1 MQETAKLFGV
11 AFGVLF
17 LCALIGGIGT
27 TLLLH
32 TSFSGT
38 FLRTLYLGFFG
49 ALPVAVFQG
58 RAVLDVQWGK
68 YLALFGFIGGVLSV
82 LVFGYI
88 AVYLDVHLGWKM
100 GFLEE
105 AVLLMALPFG
115 VNAWKL
121 AQKK

>member
-1 MQETAKLFGV
+1 MQETAKLFGL

-68 YLALFGFIGGVLSV
+68 YLALFGLIGGVLSV

>member
-1 MQETAKLFGV
+1 MQETAKLFGL

-68 YLALFGFIGGVLSV
+68 YLALFGVIGGALSV

-105 AVLLMALPFG
+105 TVLLMALPFG

>member
-1 MQETAKLFGV
+1 MQETAKLFGL

-17 LCALIGGIGT
+17 LCALVGGIGT

-68 YLALFGFIGGVLSV
+68 YLALFGVIGGVLSV

-88 AVYLDVHLGWKM
+88 AVYLDVHAGWKL

>member
-1 MQETAKLFGV
+1 MQETAKLFGL

-68 YLALFGFIGGVLSV
+68 YLALFGVIGGVLSV

-88 AVYLDVHLGWKM
+88 AVYLDVHLGWKF

>member
-68 YLALFGFIGGVLSV
+68 YLALFGVIGGALSV

>member
-1 MQETAKLFGV
+1 M
-11 AFGVLF
+11 
-17 LCALIGGIGT
+17 
-27 TLLLH
+27 
-32 TSFSGT
+32 
-38 FLRTLYLGFFG
+38 
-49 ALPVAVFQG
+49 
-58 RAVLDVQWGK
+58 DVQWGK
-68 YLALFGFIGGVLSV
+68 YLALFGVIGGALSV

>member
-1 MQETAKLFGV
+1 MQETAKLFGL
-11 AFGVLF
+11 AFGILF

-68 YLALFGFIGGVLSV
+68 YLALFGVIGGVLSV

>member
-68 YLALFGFIGGVLSV
+68 YLALFGVIGGVLSV

-105 AVLLMALPFG
+105 AVLLMALPFS

-121 AQKK
+121 VQKK

>member
-1 MQETAKLFGV
+1 MQETAKLFGL

-105 AVLLMALPFG
+105 AVLLMVLPFG

-121 AQKK
+121 MQKK

>member
-68 YLALFGFIGGVLSV
+68 YLALFGLIGGVLSV

-88 AVYLDVHLGWKM
+88 AVYLDIHAGWKL

-105 AVLLMALPFG
+105 AVLLMALLFG

>member
-1 MQETAKLFGV
+1 MQETAKLFGL

-68 YLALFGFIGGVLSV
+68 YMALFGVIGGVLSV

-105 AVLLMALPFG
+105 AVLLMVLPFG

>member
-1 MQETAKLFGV
+1 MRLNRWHRYDFA
-11 AFGVLF
+11 A
-17 LCALIGGIGT
+17 AHI
-27 TLLLH
+27 
-32 TSFSGT
+32 
-38 FLRTLYLGFFG
+38 
-49 ALPVAVFQG
+49 
-58 RAVLDVQWGK
+58 GK

-88 AVYLDVHLGWKM
+88 AVYLDVHAGWKL

>member
-1 MQETAKLFGV
+1 MQETAKLFGL

-32 TSFSGT
+32 TSFLGT

-68 YLALFGFIGGVLSV
+68 YMALFGVIGGVLSV

>member
-1 MQETAKLFGV
+1 MQETAKLFGL

-68 YLALFGFIGGVLSV
+68 YLALFSVIGGVLSV

>member
-1 MQETAKLFGV
+1 MQETAKLFGL

-68 YLALFGFIGGVLSV
+68 YLALFGVIGGVLSV

-88 AVYLDVHLGWKM
+88 AVYLDIHLGWKM

>member
-11 AFGVLF
+11 AFGLLF

-68 YLALFGFIGGVLSV
+68 YLALFGVIGGVLSV

-88 AVYLDVHLGWKM
+88 AVYLDVHFGWKM

>member
-1 MQETAKLFGV
+1 MQETAKLFGL
-11 AFGVLF
+11 AFGLLF

-68 YLALFGFIGGVLSV
+68 YLALFGLIGGVLSV

-88 AVYLDVHLGWKM
+88 AVYLDVHAGWKM

-105 AVLLMALPFG
+105 AVLLMALPFV

-121 AQKK
+121 MQKK

>member
-1 MQETAKLFGV
+1 MQETAKLFGL

-68 YLALFGFIGGVLSV
+68 YLALFGVIGGVLSV

-88 AVYLDVHLGWKM
+88 AVYLDIHLGWKM

-105 AVLLMALPFG
+105 TVLLMALPFG

>member
-1 MQETAKLFGV
+1 MQETAKLFGL

-105 AVLLMALPFG
+105 AVLLMALPFA

-121 AQKK
+121 MQKK

>member
-1 MQETAKLFGV
+1 MQETAKLFGL

-49 ALPVAVFQG
+49 ALPMAVFQG

-68 YLALFGFIGGVLSV
+68 YLALFGVIGGALSV

>member
-68 YLALFGFIGGVLSV
+68 YLALFGLIGGVLSV

-88 AVYLDVHLGWKM
+88 AVYLDIHAGWKL

>member
-1 MQETAKLFGV
+1 MQETAKLFGL

-27 TLLLH
+27 TFLLH

-68 YLALFGFIGGVLSV
+68 YLALFGLIGGVLSV

-121 AQKK
+121 MQKK

>member
-121 AQKK
+121 VQKK

>member
-1 MQETAKLFGV
+1 MQETAKLFGL

-68 YLALFGFIGGVLSV
+68 YMALFGVIGGVLSV

-121 AQKK
+121 MQKK

>member
-1 MQETAKLFGV
+1 MQETAKLFGL

-38 FLRTLYLGFFG
+38 FLRTLYLGF
-49 ALPVAVFQG
+49 
-58 RAVLDVQWGK
+58 
-68 YLALFGFIGGVLSV
+68 IGGVLSV

-88 AVYLDVHLGWKM
+88 AVYLDIHAGWKL

>member
-1 MQETAKLFGV
+1 MQETAKLFGL

-88 AVYLDVHLGWKM
+88 AVYLDVHLGRSR
-100 GFLEE
+100 GLVDNYRCGC
-105 AVLLMALPFG
+105 ARCG
-115 VNAWKL
+115 RRCR
-121 AQKK
+121 

>member
-49 ALPVAVFQG
+49 ALPVTVFQG

-115 VNAWKL
+115 VDAWKL

>member
-1 MQETAKLFGV
+1 MQETAKLFGL

-68 YLALFGFIGGVLSV
+68 YLALFGVIGGALSV

-105 AVLLMALPFG
+105 AVLLMVLPFG

-121 AQKK
+121 MQKK

>member
-1 MQETAKLFGV
+1 MQETAKLFGL

-58 RAVLDVQWGK
+58 RAVVDVQWGK

-88 AVYLDVHLGWKM
+88 ADYLDVHLGWKM

>member
-49 ALPVAVFQG
+49 ALPVVVFQG
-58 RAVLDVQWGK
+58 RAVLDVQCGK
-68 YLALFGFIGGVLSV
+68 YLALFGVIGGVLSV

-105 AVLLMALPFG
+105 AVLLMALPFS

>member
-1 MQETAKLFGV
+1 MQETAKLFGL

-58 RAVLDVQWGK
+58 RAVVDVQWGK
-68 YLALFGFIGGVLSV
+68 YLALFGVIGGVLSV

-88 AVYLDVHLGWKM
+88 AVYLDIHAGWKL

>member
-1 MQETAKLFGV
+1 MQETAKLFGL

-32 TSFSGT
+32 TSFSDT

-68 YLALFGFIGGVLSV
+68 YLALFGLIGGVLSV

>member
-1 MQETAKLFGV
+1 MQETAKLFGL

-68 YLALFGFIGGVLSV
+68 YLALFGVIGGVLSV
-82 LVFGYI
+82 MVFGYI
-88 AVYLDVHLGWKM
+88 AGYLDIHLGWKM

-105 AVLLMALPFG
+105 AVLLMVLPFG

>member
-68 YLALFGFIGGVLSV
+68 YLALFGVIGGALSV

-115 VNAWKL
+115 VNTWNL

>member
-1 MQETAKLFGV
+1 MQETAKLFGL

-68 YLALFGFIGGVLSV
+68 YLALFGVIGGVLSV
-82 LVFGYI
+82 RVFGYI

-121 AQKK
+121 MQKK

>member
-1 MQETAKLFGV
+1 MQETAKLFGL

-49 ALPVAVFQG
+49 ALPVAVFQD

-88 AVYLDVHLGWKM
+88 AVYLDIHVGWKL

-121 AQKK
+121 VQKK

>member
-1 MQETAKLFGV
+1 LQETAKLFGL

-68 YLALFGFIGGVLSV
+68 YLALFGVIGGALSV

-88 AVYLDVHLGWKM
+88 AVYLDIHLGWKM

-105 AVLLMALPFG
+105 AVLLMVLPFG

>member
-1 MQETAKLFGV
+1 MQETAKLFGL

-49 ALPVAVFQG
+49 ALPVAVFQD

-68 YLALFGFIGGVLSV
+68 YLALFGVIGGVLSV

>member
-1 MQETAKLFGV
+1 MQETAKLFGL

-49 ALPVAVFQG
+49 ALPVAVFHG

-68 YLALFGFIGGVLSV
+68 YLALFGVIGGALSV

>member
-1 MQETAKLFGV
+1 MQETAKLFGL

-17 LCALIGGIGT
+17 LCTLIGGIGT

-68 YLALFGFIGGVLSV
+68 YMALFGVIGGVLSV